1 MSQRRRFGILPKV
14 NDYSPHKLVP
24 APRRIL
30 LAEDDGDT
38 RAIVAH
44 SLLLRGHEV
53 VAVEDGEAAVA
64 FCREQLP
71 DLAILDYVMPK
82 RNGIEVCQAIKKLYG
97 GERVPVLMLTARD
110 GVRDKISALIDGV
123 DDYLT
128 KPFDRDELSA
138 RIESLLRIRDLMQRL
153 HSKNEEL
160 SAMQERLVHYE
171 RQSAVTQ
178 LAGTAAHQLGQPLS
192 AILLNCYLIENLAK
206 SDPKFCAAVA
216 AIKSDVKRMVEMIEM
231 LRRADASAQEEYCE
245 GSTILK
251 LS

>member
-1 MSQRRRFGILPKV
+1 VK
-14 NDYSPHKLVP
+14 DYSPNEPVT

-30 LAEDDGDT
+30 IAEDDGDA

-44 SLLLRGHEV
+44 SLLLMGHEV
-53 VAVEDGEAAVA
+53 IGVEDGQAAIE
-64 FCREQLP
+64 FCRQELP

-82 RNGIEVCQAIKKLYG
+82 LNGVEVCQALKKLEG

-110 GVRDKISALIDGV
+110 GVREKVSALIDGV

-160 SAMQERLVHYE
+160 SAMQERLVQYE

-192 AILLNCYLIENLAK
+192 AILLNCYLVENLPK
-206 SDPKFCAAVA
+206 SDPKFSAAVG
-216 AIKSDVKRMVEMIEM
+216 AIKSDVKRMVEMIEK

-245 GSTILK
+245 GATILK
-251 LS
+251 LP